1 MTIGAAP
8 IILGAFA
15 VVGTGY
21 LVKKAYRLFVYD
33 PHLAPILDAWQKQ
46 FQEQSWHQ
54 FRSNDCLQERKEHE
68 QDMVAMAIRMPSTAV
83 APTDEGYERGL
94 RRRKMSWG
102 NGSNPEKARPA
113 DIPEPRKK
121 SLVNQSPEPSLSG
134 KSHDLMSEMS
144 SSGYSPITPV
154 QNDRIHLNGSDK
166 MVSPIIDRYSFNN
179 HSSAPYTSL
188 SVSSQSLPN
197 DTHPN
202 ADDMSISSWDTAS
215 QSFVDIGPKG
225 SLLNED
231 VESLPETAASFD
243 NVLEAESFLSYPTSA
258 QLSPSASSSDPHG
271 PVDGFGLSF
280 TTSPILG
287 KVRGAMSV
295 ISMSDSENEHT

>member
-21 LVKKAYRLFVYD
+21 LVKKFVYD

-166 MVSPIIDRYSFNN
+166 M
-179 HSSAPYTSL
+179 
-188 SVSSQSLPN
+188 LP
-197 DTHPN
+197 TRLFL
-202 ADDMSISSWDTAS
+202 